1 MLSPARSGG
10 DVGAEMMC
18 LHNHHCQRANEA
30 SLGHMSGL
38 ATDEWKPEGTASREG
53 RWRSLCFPT
62 VWCRQTEA
70 PILIMSGKKISCQRD
85 IGGTDVLRGTLV
97 SFLN

>member
-30 SLGHMSGL
+30 SVGHMSGL
-38 ATDEWKPEGTASREG
+38 ATDERQPEGTASREG
-53 RWRSLCFPT
+53 RWRSFCFPLFGAD
-62 VWCRQTEA
+62 RPRPQSS
-70 PILIMSGKKISCQRD
+70 L
-85 IGGTDVLRGTLV
+85 
-97 SFLN
+97 